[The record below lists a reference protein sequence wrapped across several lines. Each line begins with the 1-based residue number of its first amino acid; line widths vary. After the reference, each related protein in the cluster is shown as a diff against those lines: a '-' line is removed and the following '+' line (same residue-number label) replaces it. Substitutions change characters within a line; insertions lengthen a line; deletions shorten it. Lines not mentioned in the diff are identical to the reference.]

1 MFELGIFI
9 FGFIFAGLILE
20 WCGIKM
26 WVEEESITL
35 HDEANNMDNMQP
47 NQMPKPNI
55 DHKAICYDDE
65 GSLDCACELR
75 EQIEASKQHFQNMT
89 EVFKR

>member
-26 WVEEESITL
+26 WAEEESITL
-35 HDEANNMDNMQP
+35 HDEANNIDSMQP
-47 NQMPKPNI
+47 NQMPKPEI
-55 DHKAICYDDE
+55 EHKAICYDDE
-65 GSLDCACELR
+65 GSLDCVCKLQKE
-75 EQIEASKQHFQNMT
+75 IEHSRQNFQNMIN
-89 EVFKR
+89 VFKR